1 MTFALFPD
9 LGEYR
14 STSSSEGK
22 ENISLLHSQ
31 GLSAHSKSVF
41 IQYSAIFNHL
51 LVNDECTKLRALTRL
66 NFLLKKCVANN
77 MLDHA
82 DEICRSC
89 IQVYAKLSV
98 DPSPLVR
105 TESHALIRALYS
117 YSGPEA
123 TKYVKY
129 SFILLLCGKYDIDE
143 RVSTSAIAS
152 SNELF
157 TAKQQT
163 ELVQKLKNEIIDF
176 ICSTLQKVVKWRYPG
191 AYIPLEQP
199 DWQICIQIPKSCLDI
214 LFFHPMLFDTKNEQI
229 LSLLKSN
236 VLCDFVCTENSHVAS
251 SVLKLLRSNI
261 DSLGFCL
268 LEFINRLR
276 DIASFQVPGVD
287 VEVLR
292 TINISLRNF
301 PSVWSQASGFRPNL
315 IKRLIASSHISEF
328 WPLLYDY
335 FHLEP
340 NPSNLKR
347 TMDNMGA
354 CVKRMRGLDMDL
366 VNSAWSLYTQLH
378 VELNEELRTFE
389 ESVIERCA
397 WPLAPTSIMS
407 KYLSKI
413 LDAKSLNEI
422 DLNQPTEQFLLVLAG
437 VDNTECTQYVSSF
450 LISQNI
456 QDPNILKN
464 LLGVNPNL
472 ELPDLE
478 PDASLPWVQIACIRN
493 EYSEKVVEKFIQH
506 GEEYILLQNARD
518 LGYRDPGA
526 LDEYVSKN
534 DSDIDVL
541 ENAVYSAG
549 YLVSDE
555 VGNACYEKLVSQASE
570 NNRIERILNRFKL
583 NDLEYFNTKAQCNS
597 PRLKPLDLKSLNSCS
612 QYIITNFLKIEAP
625 SPKCDAGR
633 YPDVSNY
640 LKYLDFEPFY
650 KLAVLNEFLHYWY
663 LAAPTNDQEV
673 YNKFFN
679 GFDAAFPDPSAR
691 EIASLRALFDEN
703 SAEPFIAMY
712 SILALAR
719 VIKRKQMIS
728 ADPLSLLH
736 IKSDPLKQIL
746 SINFNSQGLLNKGFQ
761 DHLKSLFYKYG
772 TKSYEKLEPSDWKF
786 VAPNSGWKGVLKNDI
801 EMHLCWGITAL
812 QTGTENLAEL
822 AFESSSKVVQYTA
835 FKYLESADLT
845 QVVHYAQ
852 ALEVVNNADD
862 LIAEKCL
869 YLVRNNQSQDTDA
882 DWMVL
887 LQKRNLNLQ
896 SIALYID
903 IQIDVD
909 VMEFDINVYPVVWL
923 LQMKSKPQMFNTPVY
938 TNPIFNF
945 VSKYVQ
951 PTDTKEGTRATL
963 ARKMLDSVRRV
974 NNDAFEEFY
983 SNIQEQKL
991 LDTLDVVMK
1000 TDMDPICSQRLKAM
1014 RIKKN

>member
-1 MTFALFPD
+1 MSFALFPD

-14 STSSSEGK
+14 SISSAEGR
-22 ENISLLHSQ
+22 ESISLLHSQ
-31 GLSAHSKSVF
+31 GLLDPSKSVF
-41 IQYSAIFNHL
+41 IQYDAIFNNL
-51 LVNDECTKLRALTRL
+51 LVNDVCTKLRALTKL

-77 MLDHA
+77 MLDRA

-89 IQVYAKLSV
+89 IQVYSKLSV

-152 SNELF
+152 LNELF
-157 TAKQQT
+157 TATQQT

-176 ICSTLQKVVKWRYPG
+176 TCSTLHKVVTECENPG
-191 AYIPLEQP
+191 GFMIFEHP
-199 DWQICIQIPKSCLDI
+199 DQQMCIQISKSCLDS
-214 LFFHPMLFDTKNEQI
+214 LFFHPVLFDTKNEQI
-229 LSLLKSN
+229 LSLLKN
-236 VLCDFVCTENSHVAS
+236 VLFKFILTKNSHLVS
-251 SVLKLLRSNI
+251 GVMRIVRSNI

-268 LEFINRLR
+268 PEFIEKLGHN
-276 DIASFQVPGVD
+276 IFGKVPGVN

-292 TINISLRNF
+292 TVNILLRNF
-301 PSVWSQASGFRPNL
+301 PSVWSQVSCFKPL
-315 IKRLIASSHISEF
+315 ILERLLFLPHISEF

-340 NPSNLKR
+340 DPSNLKY
-347 TMDNMGA
+347 TMDKMGRFVG
-354 CVKRMRGLDMDL
+354 CREGLDMDL

-378 VELNEELRTFE
+378 VELNSEFRRFK
-389 ESVIERCA
+389 ESVIERCTR
-397 WPLAPTSIMS
+397 PFAPTAIMS
-407 KYLSKI
+407 KCLSRI
-413 LDAKSLNEI
+413 LDEKSLKEI

-478 PDASLPWVQIACIRN
+478 PDASLPWVRIACIRN

-506 GEEYILLQNARD
+506 GEKYILLENARD

-526 LDEYVSKN
+526 LDEYVLKN

-570 NNRIERILNRFKL
+570 NNRIKRVLNRVKL
-583 NDLEYFNTKAQCNS
+583 NDFEYFNTKAQCNS
-597 PRLKPLDLKSLNSCS
+597 LRLKPLDLKSLNSCS
-612 QYIITNFLKIEAP
+612 QYIITNFLKIE
-625 SPKCDAGR
+625 SPPPEYDASH
-633 YPDVSNY
+633 YPDVSSY
-640 LKYLDFEPFY
+640 MKYLDFEPFY

-663 LAAPTNDQEV
+663 LAAPTNDQEA

-691 EIASLRALFDEN
+691 EIANLRALFDEN

-719 VIKRKQMIS
+719 IMKRKQMIS

-736 IKSDPLKQIL
+736 IDSDPLKQIL

-761 DHLKSLFYKYG
+761 EHLKSLFYTDG
-772 TKSYEKLEPSDWKF
+772 TKFYEKLEPSYWKF

-835 FKYLESADLT
+835 FRYLDSADLT

-945 VSKYVQ
+945 VSKYLQ
-951 PTDTKEGTRATL
+951 ATDTKEGTRATL
-963 ARKMLDSVRRV
+963 ARRLLDCVRRV

-983 SNIQEQKL
+983 NNIQEKKL
-991 LDTLDVVMK
+991 LDTLDVVLK

-1014 RIKKN
+1014 SIPKN